1 MEINNPLH
9 AFVILEICCRFILAI
24 WIQLDIQEG
33 YEEFLTCLLYL
44 LDFIAMI
51 VGFATFFGGADL
63 SEYEDMR
70 HLRNLICIMV
80 WVKLGLLIFGCFH
93 AIY

>member
-9 AFVILEICCRFILAI
+9 AFVILEICCRFSLAI

-33 YEEFLTCLLYL
+33 YEEFLIYLLYL

-70 HLRNLICIMV
+70 HLRNLICTMV
-80 WVKLGLLIFGCFH
+80 WVKLGL
-93 AIY
+93 